1 MRGLP
6 GATYARC
13 HEGEQGMEMIG
24 HDDECVEDEAWEA
37 TRRGSQMSRTV
48 SPMFV
53 RTIPVE
59 AAEERMHRSECVEM
73 VTKER
78 PAME

>member
-1 MRGLP
+1 
-6 GATYARC
+6 
-13 HEGEQGMEMIG
+13 
-24 HDDECVEDEAWEA
+24 
-37 TRRGSQMSRTV
+37 
-48 SPMFV
+48 MFV